1 MITGS
6 YIKAL
11 PWWVTWVALAGL
23 VTAAAGW
30 GYLRG
35 LHSERAERD
44 RIVADYAEFRAQV
57 AALGQVKQ
65 AEATAETHRLE
76 KLNEDTHTA
85 YGVALGSLNTC
96 LLADR
101 VRRPAASAACPG
113 SGGVPEAPAAAG
125 GAEAAAADTGLDRSE
140 PAAADPT
147 LVERC
152 ARTTLQCVY
161 LQDWVERSA
170 DAGGD

>member
-23 VTAAAGW
+23 VIAAG
-30 GYLRG
+30 GYGYVRG

-44 RIVADYAEFRAQV
+44 RIVADYAEFRDQV
-57 AALGQVKQ
+57 AALGHAKQ

-85 YGVALGSLNTC
+85 YGVALGSLNTR

-140 PAAADPT
+140 PAAADAT
-147 LVERC
+147 LIERC

>member
-23 VTAAAGW
+23 VIAAG
-30 GYLRG
+30 GYGYVRG

-44 RIVADYAEFRAQV
+44 KIVADYAEFRTQV

-85 YGVALGSLNTC
+85 YGVALGSLNTR

-101 VRRPAASAACPG
+101 VRRPAGSARPG
-113 SGGVPEAPAAAG
+113 SSGVPEAPAATAG
-125 GAEAAAADTGLDRSE
+125 TDGAAPDAGLDRPE
-140 PAAADPT
+140 PAAEDPT
-147 LVERC
+147 LIERC

-161 LQDWVERSA
+161 LQDWIERSA

>member
-1 MITGS
+1 MMGLILPPWAKWAA
-6 YIKAL
+6 IAAL
-11 PWWVTWVALAGL
+11 VA
-23 VTAAAGW
+23 AAAGW

-44 RIVADYAEFRAQV
+44 KIVEDYAEFRTQV

-85 YGVALGSLNTC
+85 YGVALGSLNTR

-101 VRRPAASAACPG
+101 VRRPAASAACTG
-113 SGGVPEAPAAAG
+113 GGGVPASPEPAG
-125 GAEAAAADTGLDRSE
+125 GTDEAAADAGPDRPE
-140 PAAADPT
+140 PAAEDPT
-147 LVERC
+147 LAERC

>member
-11 PWWVTWVALAGL
+11 PWWVTWLALAGL
-23 VTAAAGW
+23 VSAAAGW

-44 RIVADYAEFRAQV
+44 NIVADFAEFRGQV
-57 AALGQVKQ
+57 AAIGK
-65 AEATAETHRLE
+65 AKATAAAAENQRLE

-85 YGVALGSLNTC
+85 YGVALGSLNTR

-101 VRRPAASAACPG
+101 MRRPAGTACPG
-113 SGGVPEAPAAAG
+113 GGGVPEAPAATAG
-125 GAEAAAADTGLDRSE
+125 TDGDSPDAGFDRPE
-140 PAAADPT
+140 PAAEDPT
-147 LVERC
+147 LAERC

-161 LQDWVERSA
+161 LQDWAERSA
-170 DAGGD
+170 GAGGD

>member
-1 MITGS
+1 MIAGTFVR
-6 YIKAL
+6 AL
-11 PWWVTWVALAGL
+11 PAWVLWLALAAL
-23 VTAAAGW
+23 VAAAAGW

-57 AALGQVKQ
+57 AALGHAKQ
-65 AEATAETHRLE
+65 AESTAETHRLE

-85 YGVALGSLNTC
+85 YGVALGSLNTR

-125 GAEAAAADTGLDRSE
+125 GTDGTAADTGSDRPE
-140 PAAADPT
+140 PAAEDPT
-147 LVERC
+147 LIERC

-161 LQDWVERSA
+161 LQDWVDRSA

>member
-1 MITGS
+1 MMGLILPPWAKWAA
-6 YIKAL
+6 IAAL
-11 PWWVTWVALAGL
+11 VA
-23 VTAAAGW
+23 AAAGW

-44 RIVADYAEFRAQV
+44 KIVADYAEFRTQV

-76 KLNEDTHTA
+76 QINEDTHTA
-85 YGVALGSLNTC
+85 YGVALGSLNTR

-101 VRRPAASAACPG
+101 MRRPASAACPG
-113 SGGVPEAPAAAG
+113 SGRVPEAPAATPG
-125 GAEAAAADTGLDRSE
+125 TDAAAADTGPDRPE
-140 PAAADPT
+140 PAAEDPT
-147 LVERC
+147 LAERC
-152 ARTTLQCVY
+152 ARTTLQCAY

>member
-1 MITGS
+1 MIAGTFVR
-6 YIKAL
+6 AL
-11 PWWVTWVALAGL
+11 PAWVLWLALAAL
-23 VTAAAGW
+23 VAAAAGW

-44 RIVADYAEFRAQV
+44 RIVADYAEFRGQV
-57 AALGQVKQ
+57 AAIGK
-65 AEATAETHRLE
+65 AKATAAAAENQRLE

-85 YGVALGSLNTC
+85 YGVALGSLNTR

-101 VRRPAASAACPG
+101 VRRPAASAACTG
-113 SGGVPEAPAAAG
+113 GGGVPASPEPAG
-125 GAEAAAADTGLDRSE
+125 GTDEAAADAGPDRPE
-140 PAAADPT
+140 PAAEDPT
-147 LVERC
+147 LAERC
-152 ARTTLQCVY
+152 ARTTLQCAY

>member
-1 MITGS
+1 MITGD

-11 PWWVTWVALAGL
+11 PWWVTWAALAAL
-23 VTAAAGW
+23 VVTAG
-30 GYLRG
+30 GYGYVRG

-44 RIVADYAEFRAQV
+44 RIVADYAEFRTRV
-57 AALGQVKQ
+57 AMLGQVKQ

-85 YGVALGSLNTC
+85 YGVALGSLNTR

-101 VRRPAASAACPG
+101 VRRPAASAACTG
-113 SGGVPEAPAAAG
+113 GGGVPASPEPAG
-125 GAEAAAADTGLDRSE
+125 GTDEAAADAGPDRPE
-140 PAAADPT
+140 PAAEDPT
-147 LVERC
+147 LAERC
-152 ARTTLQCVY
+152 ARTTLQCAY
-161 LQDWVERSA
+161 LQDWAERSA

>member
-11 PWWVTWVALAGL
+11 PWWVTWAALAAL

-57 AALGQVKQ
+57 AALGHAKQ

-85 YGVALGSLNTC
+85 YGVALGSLNTR

-140 PAAADPT
+140 PAAADAT
-147 LVERC
+147 LIERC

>member
-1 MITGS
+1 MITAILS
-6 YIKAL
+6 RAL
-11 PWWVTWVALAGL
+11 PPWAKLAALAAL

-76 KLNEDTHTA
+76 KINEDTHTA
-85 YGVALGSLNTC
+85 YGVALGSLNTR

-101 VRRPAASAACPG
+101 MRRPASAACPG
-113 SGGVPEAPAAAG
+113 SGRVPEAPAATPG
-125 GAEAAAADTGLDRSE
+125 TDAAAADTGPDRPE

-147 LVERC
+147 LAERC

>member
-1 MITGS
+1 MMGLILPPWAKWAA
-6 YIKAL
+6 IAAL
-11 PWWVTWVALAGL
+11 VA
-23 VTAAAGW
+23 AAAGW

-44 RIVADYAEFRAQV
+44 RIVADYAEFRGQV
-57 AALGQVKQ
+57 AAIGK
-65 AEATAETHRLE
+65 AKATAAAAETHRLE

-85 YGVALGSLNTC
+85 YGVALGSLNTR

-101 VRRPAASAACPG
+101 MRRPAAGTACAS

-125 GAEAAAADTGLDRSE
+125 GTDGTAPDAGLDRPE
-140 PAAADPT
+140 PAAEDPT
-147 LVERC
+147 LIERC

>member
-1 MITGS
+1 MVKVCS
-6 YIKAL
+6 L
-11 PWWVTWVALAGL
+11 VA
-23 VTAAAGW
+23 AAAGW

-44 RIVADYAEFRAQV
+44 KIVADFAEFRTQV
-57 AALGQVKQ
+57 SALGQAK
-65 AEATAETHRLE
+65 ATAAAAENHRLE

-85 YGVALGSLNTC
+85 YGVALGSLNTR

-125 GAEAAAADTGLDRSE
+125 GTDGTAADTGSDRPE
-140 PAAADPT
+140 PAAEDPT
-147 LVERC
+147 LAERC

-161 LQDWVERSA
+161 LQDWVDRSA

>member
-1 MITGS
+1 MITGTFVR
-6 YIKAL
+6 AL
-11 PWWVTWVALAGL
+11 PGWVMWAALAGL

-44 RIVADYAEFRAQV
+44 RIVAVYAEFRAQV

-65 AEATAETHRLE
+65 AESTAETHRLE
-76 KLNEDTHTA
+76 KINEDTHTE
-85 YGVALGSLNTC
+85 YGVALGSLNTR

-101 VRRPAASAACPG
+101 MRRPAAGTACASG
-113 SGGVPEAPAAAG
+113 GGVPEAPSAAG
-125 GAEAAAADTGLDRSE
+125 GTETAAADVGSDRPE
-140 PAAADPT
+140 PAAEDST
-147 LVERC
+147 LAERC

>member
-11 PWWVTWVALAGL
+11 PGWVMWVALAGL
-23 VTAAAGW
+23 VAAAAGW

-44 RIVADYAEFRAQV
+44 RIVSDFAEFRAQV
-57 AALGQVKQ
+57 AALGHAK
-65 AEATAETHRLE
+65 ADEATAETHRLE
-76 KLNEDTHTA
+76 QINEDTHTA
-85 YGVALGSLNTC
+85 YGVALGSLNTR

-113 SGGVPEAPAAAG
+113 GGRVPTAPAATAG
-125 GAEAAAADTGLDRSE
+125 TDGAAADAGPDRPE
-140 PAAADPT
+140 TVAEDPT
-147 LVERC
+147 LAERC

-161 LQDWVERSA
+161 LQDWIERSA

>member
-11 PWWVTWVALAGL
+11 PGWIMWAALAGL
-23 VTAAAGW
+23 VAAAAGW

-57 AALGQVKQ
+57 AALGHAKQ

-85 YGVALGSLNTC
+85 YGVALGSLNTR

-101 VRRPAASAACPG
+101 VRRPAGPACPG
-113 SGGVPEAPAAAG
+113 GGGVPEAPAATAG
-125 GAEAAAADTGLDRSE
+125 ADAAATDAGSDRHE
-140 PAAADPT
+140 PAAKEPT
-147 LVERC
+147 LAERC
-152 ARTTLQCVY
+152 ARTTLQCAY
-161 LQDWVERSA
+161 LQDWAERSA
-170 DAGGD
+170 DAGW

>member
-44 RIVADYAEFRAQV
+44 KIVADYAEFRTRV
-57 AALGQVKQ
+57 AALGHAKA

-85 YGVALGSLNTC
+85 YGVALGSLNTR

-101 VRRPAASAACPG
+101 MRRPAGSACAG
-113 SGGVPEAPAAAG
+113 SSGVPTAPAATAG
-125 GAEAAAADTGLDRSE
+125 TDGASPDAGFDRPE
-140 PAAADPT
+140 PAAEDPT
-147 LVERC
+147 LAERC

-161 LQDWVERSA
+161 LQDWAERSA
-170 DAGGD
+170 GAGGD